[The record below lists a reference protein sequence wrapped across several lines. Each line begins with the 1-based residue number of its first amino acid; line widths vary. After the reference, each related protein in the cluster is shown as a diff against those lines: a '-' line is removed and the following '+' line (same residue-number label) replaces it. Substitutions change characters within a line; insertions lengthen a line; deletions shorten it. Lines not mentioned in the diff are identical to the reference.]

1 MKKKYQVTIMCGS
14 GAYKPISTLIEVEQ
28 TDDADLTK
36 DKTKKKEIIQRG
48 VNRICATR
56 YWTSKDLTKYGY
68 TTAKVRVYDRLA
80 ILQQQKEN
88 YEKLKEEKYASG
100 EWKRPKNK
108 ASE

>member
-1 MKKKYQVTIMCGS
+1 MKKKYQVTIMCGN

-56 YWTSKDLTKYGY
+56 YWTSKDLAKYGY